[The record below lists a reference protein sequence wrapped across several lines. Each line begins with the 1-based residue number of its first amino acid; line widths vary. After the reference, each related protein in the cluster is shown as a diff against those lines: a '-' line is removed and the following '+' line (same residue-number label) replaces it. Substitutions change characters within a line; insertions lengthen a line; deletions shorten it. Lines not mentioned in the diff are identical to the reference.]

1 MSNNPFTRASVF
13 DAPLHP
19 ELCQEIHFAALRA
32 ATRGCLSDGVP
43 ETLPVDLYRRAVA
56 SHGPSTLLVH
66 PDDIDRAFRGVT
78 LELYR
83 EIDKLY
89 CARIGRSVRMV
100 WRILAAMADE
110 SGVPTVGYEAVWAIC
125 LYLAERRAMGA
136 DVSTER
142 SGERWRII
150 TVAHDVEI
158 AGQDTTTYIYTPS
171 VTYVLGTEPERVIA
185 FGVAEVSGEMGVRSA
200 LYDAL
205 VAQRRPAKD
214 GSAGLRWDLP
224 DGVASGI
231 DLDDECILA
240 LRDLDIAVEP
250 AMSQTP
256 LEHALRG
263 DWARDLRGR
272 TLPLHRFALLL
283 DTYLRRLHGYGPL
296 RIAEDDARRF
306 AQCIGYNRDP
316 AWQFPA
322 LRRLLPHADA
332 TIDDGTVIYDGL
344 RYAHALLSYWSSHT
358 ITLRRSRHARTTVWV
373 YLDGDVL
380 CRAVARP
387 LGNHTAVRRRVQPA
401 SKMGG

>member
-19 ELCQEIHFAALRA
+19 ELCQEIHFAALHA

-100 WRILAAMADE
+100 WRTLAVMAE
-110 SGVPTVGYEAVWAIC
+110 EAGVPTVGYEAVWAIC
-125 LYLAERRAMGA
+125 LYLAERRAVGT

-150 TVAHDVEI
+150 AVAHDVEI
-158 AGQDTTTYIYTPS
+158 AGRDSTTYMPF

-185 FGVAEVSGEMGVRSA
+185 FGVAEASEEMGVQSA

-224 DGVASGI
+224 NGVASGVN
-231 DLDDECILA
+231 LDRECVLTLHA
-240 LRDLDIAVEP
+240 LGIAVEP
-250 AMSQTP
+250 ATSQTP
-256 LEHALRG
+256 LDRALCG
-263 DWARDLRGR
+263 DWTCDLRGR
-272 TLPLHRFALLL
+272 TVPIHRFALLL
-283 DTYLRRLHGYGPL
+283 DTYLRRLHGHGPL

-306 AQCIGYNRDP
+306 AQRIGYNRDP

-332 TIDDGTVIYDGL
+332 TIDDDGMVIYDGL
-344 RYAHALLSYWSSHT
+344 RYAHALLSYWPHHA
-358 ITLRRSRHARTTVWV
+358 IALRRSRHARTTAWV

-380 CRAVARP
+380 CRAVAHTS
-387 LGNHTAVRRRVQPA
+387 GNHTAVRRRVQPA